1 MPELDDEFAK
11 DVSEETDTLEAL
23 KASIRKNLEA
33 EAEER
38 SNAQVRNDLVDQA
51 ATNAE
56 VEIPEVLI
64 EREAENQVA
73 EFQQMLAYQG
83 MTLDMYLEHTG
94 QTREQ
99 LREQFTPQAT
109 VRVRNGLVL
118 EAIAEAEGLEVT
130 EEEIDAKIDEYVK
143 DMPEPEK
150 ARERYQGFRENIKN
164 NLLTTKTI
172 DFLVESAKITE
183 VEVEADSSQ
192 GAEETGPEVEA
203 EVTEEE

>member
-11 DVSEETDTLEAL
+11 DISEETDTLEAL

-109 VRVRNGLVL
+109 VRVRNGF
-118 EAIAEAEGLEVT
+118 GT
-130 EEEIDAKIDEYVK
+130 
-143 DMPEPEK
+143 
-150 ARERYQGFRENIKN
+150 RGHC
-164 NLLTTKTI
+164 
-172 DFLVESAKITE
+172 
-183 VEVEADSSQ
+183 
-192 GAEETGPEVEA
+192 
-203 EVTEEE
+203 